1 MIELKVDQRSVDNTL
16 GYLDAVGVRILENV
30 RAAMEESMEGLAAET
45 IEQMIGAGIQSRTG
59 QLLENI
65 GNSARVKETAEFIYG
80 SVSARREMKLGGRT
94 FLGFVGT
101 AIDEGFHVRAVEGN
115 LYEFTEPDAGT
126 LYARGHAAFDVKPHP
141 FLAQSQQAY
150 EAPIMDAIRA
160 AIVEGLTA

>member
-30 RAAMEESMEGLAAET
+30 HAAMEESMEGLAAET

-101 AIDEGFHVRAVEGN
+101 AIDEGFHVREFEGN

-150 EAPIMDAIRA
+150 ETPIMDAIRA